1 MINRIYVIIAILVV
15 VVGVFIYFSERDVV
29 VTNYPGSGTS
39 IIALGDSL
47 TAGVGATEGKDY
59 VSRLNDKLG
68 VLIINAGKS
77 GDTTETALLRLYDD
91 VLIKKPKLVI
101 VMLGGNDYLRK
112 IPKEI
117 TFENLDTII
126 KRIHSSGSMVLLV
139 GVQGGIIGDPYKREF
154 EALAEKHNTGY
165 VSNILEN
172 IVGHNDRMSDGIHP
186 NDLGYDKIAVRLEP
200 AVKKLLK

>member
-68 VLIINAGKS
+68 VSIINTGKS

-126 KRIHSSGSMVLLV
+126 KRIHSSGSMVLRSEEHTSEL
-139 GVQGGIIGDPYKREF
+139 Q
-154 EALAEKHNTGY
+154 
-165 VSNILEN
+165 S
-172 IVGHNDRMSDGIHP
+172 
-186 NDLGYDKIAVRLEP
+186 
-200 AVKKLLK
+200 